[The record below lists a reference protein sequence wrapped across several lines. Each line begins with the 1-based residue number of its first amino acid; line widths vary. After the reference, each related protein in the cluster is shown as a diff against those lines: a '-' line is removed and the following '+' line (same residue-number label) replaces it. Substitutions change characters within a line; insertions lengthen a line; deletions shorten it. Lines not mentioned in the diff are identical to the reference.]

1 MERAQFA
8 IHLKKK
14 KRERERTKL
23 MKERERERKGRKKD
37 KKKTYTLNQ
46 SSASFVERNR
56 WLSAVRHSQTFPL
69 VIEQ

>member
-1 MERAQFA
+1 MERAQSA

-14 KRERERTKL
+14 KKERERIKL
-23 MKERERERKGRKKD
+23 IKERERERKER
-37 KKKTYTLNQ
+37 KKTYTLNQ

>member
-1 MERAQFA
+1 MERAQSA

-14 KRERERTKL
+14 KRERTKL
-23 MKERERERKGRKKD
+23 IKERERERKER
-37 KKKTYTLNQ
+37 KKTYTLNQ

>member
-1 MERAQFA
+1 MERAQSA

-14 KRERERTKL
+14 KKERERTKL
-23 MKERERERKGRKKD
+23 IKERERERKER
-37 KKKTYTLNQ
+37 KKTYTLNQ

>member
-1 MERAQFA
+1 MERAQSA

-14 KRERERTKL
+14 KKRERTKL
-23 MKERERERKGRKKD
+23 IKERERERKER
-37 KKKTYTLNQ
+37 KKTYTLNQ

>member
-1 MERAQFA
+1 MERAQSA

-14 KRERERTKL
+14 KERERTKL
-23 MKERERERKGRKKD
+23 IKERERERKER
-37 KKKTYTLNQ
+37 KKTYTLNQ

>member
-1 MERAQFA
+1 MERAQSA

-14 KRERERTKL
+14 ERERTKL
-23 MKERERERKGRKKD
+23 IKERERERKER
-37 KKKTYTLNQ
+37 KKTYTLNQ

>member
-1 MERAQFA
+1 MERAQSA

-14 KRERERTKL
+14 KKRERTKL
-23 MKERERERKGRKKD
+23 IKERERERKER
-37 KKKTYTLNQ
+37 KKTYTLNQ

-56 WLSAVRHSQTFPL
+56 WLSAVRHSQTFPF

>member
-1 MERAQFA
+1 MERAQSA

-14 KRERERTKL
+14 KKRERTKL
-23 MKERERERKGRKKD
+23 IKERERERKERKK
-37 KKKTYTLNQ
+37 TLNQ